1 MKMSDNYEHLE
12 WLLGVVENM
21 SKSSADLIKDISG
34 NETPINEMYIDIGEY
49 RRVELARISSDFKA
63 LSSADKL
70 DVFVLLLGH
79 YIGATTVD

>member
-12 WLLGVVENM
+12 WLLKVVENM
-21 SKSSADLIKDISG
+21 SKSSTDLIEDISG

-49 RRVELARISSDFKA
+49 RRVELERISSDFKG

-79 YIGATTVD
+79 YIGAATTD